1 MNIKVMYHSK
11 TGNTKKLAESMAGA
25 LGIAAEQISP
35 NSLVEPVDE
44 PIDMLFIGD
53 GVYVGG
59 PDSLTASFIK
69 TLNGSLVKNAAV
81 FGTFGGQ
88 KKAITIMKELLAKQG
103 INVLDESF
111 GCRGKSWFILNRSHP
126 STEDLA
132 AANEFAKCAAKS
144 IK

>member
-25 LGIAAEQISP
+25 LGTSAEQISP
-35 NSLVEPVDE
+35 NSLVE

-53 GVYVGG
+53 GVYMGG
-59 PDSLTASFIK
+59 PDSVTASFIK
-69 TLNGSLVKNAAV
+69 TLNGRLVKNAAV

-88 KKAITIMKELLAKQG
+88 KKAITIMKELLKKQG

-111 GCRGKSWFILNRSHP
+111 GCRGKSWAILNRKHP
-126 STEDLA
+126 SSDD
-132 AANEFAKCAAKS
+132 
-144 IK
+144 

>member
-1 MNIKVMYHSK
+1 MDIKVMYHSK

-25 LGIAAEQISP
+25 LGVAAEEIGEK
-35 NSLVEPVDE
+35 SLVEPIEE

-53 GVYVGG
+53 GVYAGG
-59 PDSLTASFIK
+59 PHRVTASFIK
-69 TLNGSLVKNAAV
+69 TLNGRVVKNAAV

-88 KKAITIMKELLAKQG
+88 KKAITIMKELLRKQG

-111 GCRGKSWFILNRSHP
+111 GCRGRSWGILNRKHP
-126 STEDLA
+126 SVEDLSA
-132 AANEFAKCAAKS
+132 AKEFAKGAAKD